1 MTRFPQTHNRWF
13 GPVTQ
18 SRMKHSPQFFIGF
31 AQALHSLRTNFHFG
45 INFHKL
51 APGAI
56 SVLHSPR
63 TNFHVLRPSFSQ
75 ARSPG
80 RFGTA
85 THSAVEGLSALQ
97 RTLPSAGP
105 RYTTY
110 GRRGCLSE
118 PPFFTRAAQ
127 LQAES
132 ARLTRAGWSASS
144 VERRVC
150 SGPTRSGQP
159 A

>member
-1 MTRFPQTHNRWF
+1 
-13 GPVTQ
+13 
-18 SRMKHSPQFFIGF
+18 MKHSPQFFIGF

-56 SVLHSPR
+56 SVLYCPR

-85 THSAVEGLSALQ
+85 THSADEGLSALHC
-97 RTLPSAGP
+97 P
-105 RYTTY
+105 RYWFTHAAKRR
-110 GRRGCLSE
+110 GPLHNLCRRGCLSE

-132 ARLTRAGWSASS
+132 ARLARAACGTNGG
-144 VERRVC
+144 RRLC
-150 SGPTRSGQP
+150 SGPTRPGQP

>member
-85 THSAVEGLSALQ
+85 THSADEGLSALQ

-110 GRRGCLSE
+110 GRRGSASPN
-118 PPFFTRAAQ
+118 PPFFTRSAQ

-132 ARLTRAGWSASS
+132 VRLARAACETNGG
-144 VERRVC
+144 RRLC
-150 SGPTRSGQP
+150 SGPTRPGQP